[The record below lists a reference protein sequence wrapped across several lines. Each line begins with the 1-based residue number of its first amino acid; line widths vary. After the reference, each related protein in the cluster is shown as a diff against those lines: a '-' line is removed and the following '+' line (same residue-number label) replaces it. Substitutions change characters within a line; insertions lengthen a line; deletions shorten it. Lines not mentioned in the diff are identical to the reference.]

1 MSSVNKIVPYLNLET
16 ITFKKKR
23 KLSENTDDNI
33 STEESRNIFKV
44 KNNKLFVKHNSKLI
58 LNENRVKTIKSDRAL
73 NNYVNIDSLSYN
85 YNKINNNFDERLNK
99 KINSIERNKRKHS
112 SNRKD
117 FYGNKINNR
126 KRQKVTFIDEI
137 NPNKHLAKIIYVES
151 YKKYNNNEDDNDTDE
166 CCGSKCLI
174 F

>member
-1 MSSVNKIVPYLNLET
+1 MSSVNKIVPYLNLEN

-23 KLSENTDDNI
+23 KLSENTDDNL
-33 STEESRNIFKV
+33 STDESRNVFKV
-44 KNNKLFVKHNSKLI
+44 KNNKYFDKNNSKLI
-58 LNENRVKTIKSDRAL
+58 LNENKVKKIKSERAL
-73 NNYVNIDSLSYN
+73 NNYINIDSVR
-85 YNKINNNFDERLNK
+85 YNKIYNNNFNESLSI
-99 KINSIERNKRKHS
+99 KINKIERNKKHS

-126 KRQKVTFIDEI
+126 KKQKVTFIDEI

-151 YKKYNNNEDDNDTDE
+151 YKKYNNEDDHDHDTDE

>member
-33 STEESRNIFKV
+33 STESSRNIFKV
-44 KNNKLFVKHNSKLI
+44 KSNKFFEKNNSKLI
-58 LNENRVKTIKSDRAL
+58 LNENKVKKLKSDRAL
-73 NNYVNIDSLSYN
+73 NNYINIDSVR
-85 YNKINNNFDERLNK
+85 YNKINNNNFNESLNI
-99 KINSIERNKRKHS
+99 KINSIEKNKKHYS

-126 KRQKVTFIDEI
+126 KKQKVTFIDEI

-151 YKKYNNNEDDNDTDE
+151 YKKYNNENEDDTDE